1 MIINY
6 SISFQV
12 LDRYIQDFNS
22 RQEGIGTKIR
32 QSMIATMKEVIKIYG
47 VSLIKSHK
55 VAPVDL
61 DNLPSLRTNN
71 RQLAKLTSAS
81 GRTIQRHIK
90 RLIESGILTE
100 KIWHGSHSSYELFI
114 NPRILWINAVNK
126 VKNEPKETK
135 QLPLE
140 NQEDKKIKTS
150 KCPHSYTNKKTNKR
164 NNILIGV
171 ENQRSSLPLTD
182 VVDTEKSTE
191 KETKKTRR
199 KSPKEEAR
207 RKSAGWVQQSFE
219 KRTTRENDADTR
231 RAFLS
236 LQLWELAKA
245 TLYKDTWLNQRQCHI
260 ALTLLREWYVPV
272 AEEKLDDVHEVY
284 KARIH
289 IVAKYINKSPDT
301 RFVTLPYLY
310 FDPNNPKGFTGTK
323 PWYEAE
329 KKHKKTLKFN
339 RIVREE
345 IKKFQRNEVKD
356 TGEARPRLTVF
367 RECEQRISKLGLP
380 KLLKDFYKAVLPEQN
395 ETSKNETL

>member
-12 LDRYIQDFNS
+12 LDRYIKDFNS
-22 RQEGIGTKIR
+22 RQEGIGTKVR

-90 RLIESGILTE
+90 RLLESGILIE

-114 NPRILWINAVNK
+114 NPKILWISTVNK
-126 VKNEPKETK
+126 EKNAPKETK
-135 QLPLE
+135 QLSVE

-150 KCPHSYTNKKTNKR
+150 KCPHSYTNKKTDKR
-164 NNILIGV
+164 NNILIGADK
-171 ENQRSSLPLTD
+171 QRCSLSLTSFR
-182 VVDTEKSTE
+182 DTEKSTQ

-199 KSPKEEAR
+199 KSPEEEAR
-207 RKSAGWVQQSFE
+207 RKSARREEMSSKQ
-219 KRTTRENDADTR
+219 RTTREIDAETR

-236 LQLWELAKA
+236 LELWELAKKK
-245 TLYKDTWLNQRQCHI
+245 LYKDTWLNKRQCHI
-260 ALTLLREWYVPV
+260 GLALLRQWYAPV
-272 AEEKLDDVHEVY
+272 AYDKLDAVHKVY
-284 KARIH
+284 KARVH
-289 IVAKYINKSPDT
+289 LVEKYISKSPET
-301 RFVTLPYLY
+301 RFVTIPSLY
-310 FDPNNPKGFTGTK
+310 FSINNPNGFRGTK

-329 KKHKKTLKFN
+329 KRHKKTLALK

-345 IKKFQRNEVKD
+345 IRKFKRNEAKD
-356 TGEARPRLTVF
+356 TAEARPRLTVF

-380 KLLKDFYKAVLPEQN
+380 KLLQEFYKAALPEQHH
-395 ETSKNETL
+395 TSKNAIV